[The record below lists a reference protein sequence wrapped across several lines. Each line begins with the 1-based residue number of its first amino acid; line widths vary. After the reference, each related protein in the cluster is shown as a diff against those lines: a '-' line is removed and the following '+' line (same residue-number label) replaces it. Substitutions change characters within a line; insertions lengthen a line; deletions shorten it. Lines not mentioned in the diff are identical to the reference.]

1 MAPRYRKCFE
11 ALLAATPSAVSN
23 SGLNICRDD
32 MRQQA
37 IFRINDYIV
46 GLYNVMRRLAYAET
60 TVRDFIPK
68 TETER

>member
-1 MAPRYRKCFE
+1 
-11 ALLAATPSAVSN
+11 
-23 SGLNICRDD
+23 